1 MPIPVLLAAEDSN
14 RLHRLQKAS
23 AGVGEAKPNPK
34 KQSETDIRQYIIRCQ
49 IVWCKQAVLNLFPL
63 YNIYNE

>member
-34 KQSETDIRQYIIRCQ
+34 KQSGDVSC
-49 IVWCKQAVLNLFPL
+49 F
-63 YNIYNE
+63 